1 MADVKIDTNI
11 VPELSEINDMFNDIT
26 ESAKRASSSI
36 NKLNKNFTLTG
47 AKEVGNDLDEV
58 LKKTESFYDYVE
70 NMPNSIKVK
79 LDFKGLEKTYDTV
92 VGMTKT
98 LSNLVEKKKRSNP
111 GLTSSFKSALDLS
124 DVVEQYK
131 RIGKTAKL
139 QKSIFKDFENTAT
152 LGFKKEEEDSIRGY
166 SDSIEELLNNLEKM
180 QGNGKVFKDDWT
192 KALNNVNDLLGVFK
206 KNLEGITDTTLK
218 DDYAEILSQLE
229 SRLGQVTSKKLKFKK
244 GSEEE
249 YNEKLR
255 QKEEK
260 KSPVRKVRESTK
272 GIKSD
277 LKSYT
282 KEYKDLVKN
291 FDLGGAEKLGI
302 NLNKEL
308 EKFEALYDYIE
319 KLPKDFQV
327 RVDFKGID
335 KQYKKLISLAEKTKK
350 LTEESYNPTDFSR
363 GYVPPSEYQRVS
375 GISEN
380 AGKIASEQRKI
391 FKGMHSDV
399 LKDFVTGNKDAWNKV
414 GDFTKTVIDKYWS
427 LEKNAIGKTFS
438 LYKSLF
444 KGIGTTINKTWSV
457 FHKNGNST
465 IDALKRQLGTLVGY
479 FSIYQLFNTGKDAIT
494 FSSDMIEVRNVIQG
508 VFRDSSSE
516 IQDFAKTAISSFG
529 LTELQAT
536 KMTGVFGGILT
547 SSGVASDSVAL
558 MSKNLTA
565 LAGDIASFY
574 NLTQDESFKKLTS
587 AITGETEAIRSLGVN
602 MTVANLEA
610 YALTQ
615 GITEQWRNL
624 DYATQQTLRYN
635 YIMQQLAVIQGD
647 FARTSGTWANQ
658 VRLLSSNWQ
667 QFLSIV
673 GGAAI
678 QVFYP
683 VVVVLNQIL
692 SLAIQAGKAM
702 ASIFGFDYA
711 SLESQFGT
719 GASLDTSQMS
729 DLDTE
734 VDTGGIEDYTDA
746 TSDATT
752 ATDDLAK
759 ATEEAGE
766 NLQSF
771 DRLNNITTDDIE
783 ARTEALKDSAKGDS
797 SDKGKSGFNIEPF
810 DYLGK
815 VKNPSIEVNKWLED
829 WINTLKDKRWFE
841 AGEKLADL
849 IADGLDEVYD
859 EISSDEF
866 KKKTKD
872 FATGLVQFING
883 FTKDA
888 HLFNSAGKTLGAGVN
903 TVTTFL
909 NTFFDEV
916 DWNTMGKN
924 TNQGIKS
931 FLQELDATELGKS
944 IVNPFYAAIQFLEGF
959 VSDPTIFDTIG
970 TELGEG
976 INGAI
981 ERIDLAKSIP
991 VLTGF
996 LGGLIKTLG
1005 TTASTIDWTALSDG
1019 LQTGLDTAI
1028 DNWKPEETGTAI
1040 ASVVN
1045 GLAKLLQGVA
1055 NADWSEAGDKLGETI
1070 NTALDEGAVENMV
1083 SSMATIALKLLTML
1097 GNAIVTVDK
1106 GKLISQIING
1116 LKDAFNQMD
1125 EEDMEG
1131 LTPILAVFF
1140 TGLLGKGIIKG
1151 VKGVK
1156 LGAEFISTI
1165 KSLFTGKGVSSG
1177 IETAMSGTT
1186 KTGILGGI
1194 KSAVAG
1200 ISGTQVASLLA
1211 PIVTLIGGS
1220 IAFITSTSEYRN
1232 APKEFE
1238 DIKNKYKEMLSSGEE
1253 LDLGLSFSDNATSI
1267 AYNMETFLS
1276 NANELVKA
1284 YTEIDKVITSAG
1296 SNTDF
1301 ITGKLQDA
1309 SVSVEEFYEAG
1320 KKYRKE
1326 LEKYGYTELDSY
1338 KELTK
1343 VLSSY
1348 DRDMGIVDSGKF
1360 KEDISNALRNVV
1372 AEVEGGRDAVK
1383 GLADVDFSE
1392 ATNKVDNYIL
1402 SLAEKGKEGGKSLKQ
1417 GVDQGISETTTE
1429 DGCALDS
1436 MLGGT
1441 TEELTADGVAK
1452 GSAFAQGVMQ
1462 GITEATAETANIFD
1476 QVLPNSIEDFSSK
1489 GIDCAVEFVHS
1500 IMVSIEATQSSVD
1513 ASVST
1518 LASNMYTD
1526 NVHRFVLAGQQLA
1539 EAFNSTL
1546 SSTIDTSKVT
1556 TRRGSG
1562 NIITRGNTLY
1572 GTRTG
1577 NIGGTFSS
1585 YSLASEYARTMPST
1599 ESLTVD
1605 TGKFARYYSEPA
1617 TYASNSVSR
1626 NFVPTNSLITPSQYA
1641 SNTQASKSLS
1651 LDPELMNLL
1660 RGMSTRL
1667 NALRNTGGSNVDV
1680 SVSLGNKQFDN
1691 YILDVVR
1698 RNGYRKNN

>member
-1 MADVKIDTNI
+1 MYKMADVKIDTNI

-79 LDFKGLEKTYDTV
+79 LDFKGLEKTYGTV

-98 LSNLVEKKKRSNP
+98 LSNLVEKQKRSNS

-229 SRLGQVTSKKLKFKK
+229 SRLGQITSKKLKFKK

-319 KLPKDFQV
+319 NLPKDFQV

-380 AGKIASEQRKI
+380 ASKIASEQRKI
-391 FKGMHSDV
+391 FKDMHNDV
-399 LKDFVTGNKDAWNKV
+399 LKDFVTGNKDAWSKV
-414 GDFTKTVIDKYWS
+414 GDFAKTVIDKYWS
-427 LEKNAIGKTFS
+427 LEKKAIGKTFS

-635 YIMQQLAVIQGD
+635 YIMQQLAMTQGD

-872 FATGLVQFING
+872 FATGLAQFING

-970 TELGEG
+970 TELGDG

-1055 NADWSEAGDKLGETI
+1055 DADWAEAGDKLGETI

-1083 SSMATIALKLLTML
+1083 SSMATIALKLLSML
-1097 GNAIVTVDK
+1097 GNAFSTVDK
-1106 GKLISQIING
+1106 GELISQIVDG
-1116 LKDAFNQMD
+1116 FKDAFSKMD
-1125 EEDMEG
+1125 ESDLDEVV
-1131 LTPILAVFF
+1131 PIL
-1140 TGLLGKGIIKG
+1140 GLLLTG
-1151 VKGVK
+1151 V
-1156 LGAEFISTI
+1156 I
-1165 KSLFTGKGVSSG
+1165 GKGVLKGAQAVKMGADFFGTFTSLFGGKGVEKAISG
-1177 IETAMSGTT
+1177 GIGTAADAGI
-1186 KTGILGGI
+1186 KTGLSGLAG
-1194 KSAVAG
+1194 SVAKY
-1200 ISGTQVASLLA
+1200 A
-1211 PIVTLIGGS
+1211 PIVAGTLAVLWGTINNQLGYNEKLSYDKAEADYKIKLKKALKSGKDIDLGIKEGTTIGSWAYIHTLETAIEQYNDALKGTS
-1220 IAFITSTSEYRN
+1220 QTARDFKKASEDVVATLENRGITELPFFDELKKASEI
-1232 APKEFE
+1232 
-1238 DIKNKYKEMLSSGEE
+1238 DLSGMSDEE
-1253 LDLGLSFSDNATSI
+1253 LEQYRQNTVNALNGVMTQVTGYHGAIQDALNSGNSETI
-1267 AYNMETFLS
+1267 ANLDGFFEQYKGKGRS
-1276 NANELVKA
+1276 NGDA
-1284 YTEIDKVITSAG
+1284 YTS
-1296 SNTDF
+1296 
-1301 ITGKLQDA
+1301 
-1309 SVSVEEFYEAG
+1309 
-1320 KKYRKE
+1320 
-1326 LEKYGYTELDSY
+1326 
-1338 KELTK
+1338 
-1343 VLSSY
+1343 
-1348 DRDMGIVDSGKF
+1348 
-1360 KEDISNALRNVV
+1360 
-1372 AEVEGGRDAVK
+1372 
-1383 GLADVDFSE
+1383 
-1392 ATNKVDNYIL
+1392 
-1402 SLAEKGKEGGKSLKQ
+1402 
-1417 GVDQGISETTTE
+1417 GISE
-1429 DGCALDS
+1429 
-1436 MLGGT
+1436 
-1441 TEELTADGVAK
+1441 GVIN
-1452 GSAFAQGVMQ
+1452 G
-1462 GITEATAETANIFD
+1462 
-1476 QVLPNSIEDFSSK
+1476 
-1489 GIDCAVEFVHS
+1489 
-1500 IMVSIEATQSSVD
+1500 QSSVD
-1513 ASVST
+1513 SAAQNVANT
-1518 LASNMYTD
+1518 LATNSESSY
-1526 NVHRFVLAGQQLA
+1526 RSAGASLAA
-1539 EAFNSTL
+1539 AFNDSLTANILEDPLGRRKGKGSFTSSRKYSTGTGSIIR
-1546 SSTIDTSKVT
+1546 SSF
-1556 TRRGSG
+1556 
-1562 NIITRGNTLY
+1562 
-1572 GTRTG
+1572 GTPTG

-1667 NALRNTGGSNVDV
+1667 NALRNTGGSSVDV